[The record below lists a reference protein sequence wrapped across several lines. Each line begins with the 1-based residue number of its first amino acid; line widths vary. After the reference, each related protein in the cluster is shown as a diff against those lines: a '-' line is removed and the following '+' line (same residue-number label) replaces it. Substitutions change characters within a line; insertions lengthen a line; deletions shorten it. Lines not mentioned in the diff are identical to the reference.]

1 MSIPAL
7 APTADPRTISE
18 RTNVLIR
25 DYNGRRTAVTAATLP
40 ASPAVG
46 ERWLVTDA
54 LAPTFGGAL
63 TGGGSAVVPC
73 YWDGAA
79 WRTG

>member
-1 MSIPAL
+1 MALPAL
-7 APTADPRTISE
+7 ATTADQRTISE

-25 DYNGRRTAVTAATLP
+25 DYNGRRSAVPAATLP

-54 LAPTFGGAL
+54 AAPTFGGAL
-63 TGGGSAVVPC
+63 TGGGSAVVPV
-73 YWDGAA
+73 YWDGII